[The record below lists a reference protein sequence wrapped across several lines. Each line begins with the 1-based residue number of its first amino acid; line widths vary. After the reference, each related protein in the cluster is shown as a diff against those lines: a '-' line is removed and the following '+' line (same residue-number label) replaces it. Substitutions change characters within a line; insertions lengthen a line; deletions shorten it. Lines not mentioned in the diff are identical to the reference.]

1 MFKLVAIKHLLLRSC
16 KMKFAYVFQLLA
28 FSLSSSSRS
37 SSFPINEIE
46 QKRHIEQLKKAD
58 DALISAKKSQIIA
71 DEANKRALEFLEKT
85 KIF

>member
-1 MFKLVAIKHLLLRSC
+1 
-16 KMKFAYVFQLLA
+16 MKFAYVFQLLS

-58 DALISAKKSQIIA
+58 EALISAKKSQIIA